1 MVDLVQAQKDFFQLL
16 QCSTQLTTIN
26 IQLQREMQLAA
37 SINIATVWT
46 TPRNGCAGI
55 GIVVEMPEARCESNN
70 VGGPVLDWT
79 FSAWVLEVPDLNFAQ
94 AQPGRPAR
102 GSCVSAETVAQII
115 LDEVHLY
122 ADEKLATWK
131 ADANPVSKANIDG
144 VALGYRVKFMLP
156 KTRPSPTQRSSQV
169 QISLGTPSAGY
180 TTLGASGDPAAPI
193 WYTTDKSFP
202 ANSKTINPQAKLY
215 VGPVAAAAGTVLRAR
230 CYAPGKNGG
239 ATAYGVT
246 I

>member
-16 QCSTQLTTIN
+16 QCSARLQTVN
-26 IQLQREMQLAA
+26 IALQREMQLKA
-37 SINIATVWT
+37 SIDVAEVWT

-55 GIVVEMPEARCESNN
+55 GIIVEMPEAQCESNN
-70 VGGPVLDWT
+70 VGGPVLDWSFT
-79 FSAWVLEVPDLNFAQ
+79 AWVLEVPQLNFAQ

-102 GSCVSAETVAQII
+102 GSCIAAETVVQLI

-131 ADANPVSKANIDG
+131 AASAPVSKANMDG
-144 VALGYRVKFMLP
+144 LAIGYRVKFMLP
-156 KTRPSPTQRSSQV
+156 KGRTAQTQRTGQT
-169 QISLGTPSAGY
+169 QITLAAGS
-180 TTLGASGDPAAPI
+180 TTLACAGFPAAQI
-193 WYTTDKSFP
+193 WYTTDGSFP

-215 VGPVAAAAGTVLRAR
+215 TSAVAAAAGTVLRAR
-230 CYAPGKNGG
+230 AYSSGLLGG
-239 ATAYGVT
+239 STAQATT